1 MVLDH
6 NISIKEGTKYILTNI
21 KDINMMKKFLVALL
35 LLCATAVSVYAC
47 DIRFT
52 LQDTEGKAIKPAKVK
67 VGEEYVLVIRFETT
81 HGNCGIA
88 VENTKF
94 KLDGIKVEK
103 AADWEDQG
111 NEVYIRKLRIK
122 IVDNKK
128 DTSSLVV
135 VRECGRGGALA
146 SFYLKK

>member
-1 MVLDH
+1 
-6 NISIKEGTKYILTNI
+6 
-21 KDINMMKKFLVALL
+21 MKKFLVALL
-35 LLCATAVSVYAC
+35 VFCATAVSTYAC
-47 DIRFT
+47 DIQFT
-52 LQDTEGKAIKPAKVK
+52 LQDSKGKTVSPAKVK
-67 VGEEYVLVIRFETT
+67 VGEEYVLVVRFETT

-94 KLDGIKVEK
+94 KLDGVKVVK
-103 AADWEDQG
+103 ASDWEDQG
-111 NEVYIRKLRIK
+111 NEVYIRKLQVK

-146 SFYLKK
+146 EFTLKK

>member
-1 MVLDH
+1 
-6 NISIKEGTKYILTNI
+6 
-21 KDINMMKKFLVALL
+21 MKKFLVALL
-35 LLCATAVSVYAC
+35 VFCVTAVSTYAC
-47 DIRFT
+47 DIQFT
-52 LQDTEGKAIKPAKVK
+52 LQDSKGKTVSPAKVK
-67 VGEEYVLVIRFETT
+67 VGEEYVLVVRFETT

-94 KLDGIKVEK
+94 KLDGVKVVK
-103 AADWEDQG
+103 ASDWEDQG
-111 NEVYIRKLRIK
+111 NEVYIRKLQVK

-146 SFYLKK
+146 EFTLKK

>member
-1 MVLDH
+1 
-6 NISIKEGTKYILTNI
+6 
-21 KDINMMKKFLVALL
+21 MKKFLVALL
-35 LLCATAVSVYAC
+35 VFCATAVSAHAC
-47 DIRFT
+47 DIKFT
-52 LQDTEGKAIKPAKVK
+52 LQDSKGKTVSPAKVK
-67 VGEEYVLVIRFETT
+67 VGEEYVLVVRFETT

-111 NEVYIRKLRIK
+111 NEVYIRKIRIK
-122 IVDNKK
+122 ITDNKK

-146 SFYLKK
+146 SFILKK